1 MNKDKTIGI
10 ILLGIVGVSF
20 FLFLAFGKVGSLIM
34 TPVMTTPEYLA
45 QWPSYTYGN
54 IIIQQ
59 PSSSIIILALSL
71 LIIALGIRYLIRKND
86 PFIFWLGVNFI
97 FWGLGALL
105 AGISYQAFGYYLKCS
120 GLTACLFTDWVELLY
135 MSCTVISIN
144 AILVAYA
151 SQIKT
156 YSKSLALKRFA
167 ISSILAYVVF
177 QGIGMLI
184 PVQFLLSYEGLLLF
198 LSPNLVLF
206 IIISYQHKKNKLHG
220 RLFKLWI
227 AFIFVN
233 LAYFVALFADIGTLI
248 MTNTGY
254 WFNENDVLH
263 VLLIVWMLAWWI
275 MIPAKGFKQDKEG
288 SL

>member
-10 ILLGIVGVSF
+10 ILLVIVGLGF
-20 FLFLAFGKVGSLIM
+20 FLFTAFGKVGTLIM
-34 TPVMTTPEYLA
+34 TPIMTTPEYLA
-45 QWPSYTYGN
+45 QWPSITYGN

-59 PSSSIIILALSL
+59 PSSSIIILVLALL
-71 LIIALGIRYLIRKND
+71 TVALGIHYLIRQRD
-86 PFIFWLGVNFI
+86 PFAFWLGINFI

-120 GLTACLFTDWVELLY
+120 GLTACLFTDWIELLY
-135 MSCTVISIN
+135 MTLTVISIN

-151 SQIKT
+151 SQIK
-156 YSKSLALKRFA
+156 SFNKSMALKRFA
-167 ISSILAYVVF
+167 ISSILGYALF

-198 LSPNLVLF
+198 LSPNLILF
-206 IIISYQHKKNKLHG
+206 ILISGKQAKDELHNKL
-220 RLFKLWI
+220 LKLWI

-233 LAYFVALFADIGTLI
+233 LAYFVALFADVGTLI
-248 MTNTGY
+248 MTSTGF

-275 MIPAKGFKQDKEG
+275 MIPAKGFRQEKEG

>member
-10 ILLGIVGVSF
+10 ILLVIVGVSF
-20 FLFLAFGKVGSLIM
+20 FLFSAFGKVGTLIM

-45 QWPSYTYGN
+45 QWPSTTFGN

-71 LIIALGIRYLIRKND
+71 LTIALGIRYLIRKND
-86 PFIFWLGVNFI
+86 PLFFWLGVNFI

-151 SQIKT
+151 SQIQS
-156 YSKSLALKRFA
+156 YNKSVALKRFA
-167 ISSILAYVVF
+167 ISSVLAYVVF

-184 PVQFLLSYEGLLLF
+184 PVQFLLSYEGMLLF
-198 LSPNLVLF
+198 LSPNLVFF
-206 IIISYQHKKNKLHG
+206 IIISYQHRKNKLHG

-275 MIPAKGFKQDKEG
+275 MIPAKGFKQDKEV

>member
-1 MNKDKTIGI
+1 MFT
-10 ILLGIVGVSF
+10 
-20 FLFLAFGKVGSLIM
+20 AFGKVGTLLMS
-34 TPVMTTPEYLA
+34 PVMTTQDYLA
-45 QWPSYTYGN
+45 QWPTYTFGN

-59 PSSSIIILALSL
+59 PSSSIIILVLGL
-71 LIIALGIRYLIRKND
+71 LTIALGVHYLLRQST
-86 PFIFWLGVNFI
+86 PFVFWLGINFI

-135 MSCTVISIN
+135 MSLTVISIN

-151 SQIKT
+151 DLVQPYKMSM
-156 YSKSLALKRFA
+156 ALKRLA
-167 ISSILAYVVF
+167 ISSILAYSIF

-198 LSPNLVLF
+198 LSPNLIIF
-206 IIISYQHKKNKLHG
+206 ILISHKNKTDKLHR

-233 LAYFVALFADIGTLI
+233 LSYFVALFADIGTLI
-248 MTNTGY
+248 MTNTGF

-263 VLLIVWMLAWWI
+263 VLLIVWMLAWLI
-275 MIPAKGFKQDKEG
+275 MIPARGFNQVKEG
-288 SL
+288 TL